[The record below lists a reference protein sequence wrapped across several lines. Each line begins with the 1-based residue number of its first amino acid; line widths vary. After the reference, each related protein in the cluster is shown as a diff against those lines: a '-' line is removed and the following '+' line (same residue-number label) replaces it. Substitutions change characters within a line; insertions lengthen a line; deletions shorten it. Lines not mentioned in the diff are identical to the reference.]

1 MANDFEMVEPS
12 AGSTAL
18 FVVIVLAIVLSLVA
32 AVVLAG
38 RQLDEAPRQTRR
50 WWVGTLF
57 GVTIWLVVTG
67 VASASGVLRAQTLPP
82 PLALFMLSSLIV
94 AVSAAFSRLGSRLIE
109 GLPIAALVGVQAFR
123 LPLELVLHRWH
134 AEGVIPVQMTYQGF
148 NFDILTGIS
157 ALLVC
162 AWSTFRK
169 TPPSRALVVT
179 WNVFGIL
186 LLANVMTI
194 AVLSSPL
201 PIRAFTTGV
210 PVLLAFYFPYGW
222 IIPFCVGGALFGH
235 LVVFRWAF
243 RRQPAAKAMPQRS
256 PQCDNKLRSS
266 SLAR

>member
-1 MANDFEMVEPS
+1 MASNFKMVEPS

-32 AVVLAG
+32 GVALAG
-38 RQLDEAPRQTRR
+38 HRLGEAPRQTRR

-94 AVSAAFSRLGSRLIE
+94 AVSAAFSRLGSRLID

-162 AWSTFRK
+162 AWSIFRK

-186 LLANVMTI
+186 LLVNVMTI

-201 PIRAFTTGV
+201 PFRVFTTGV

-243 RRQPAAKAMPQRS
+243 RRQPAARS
-256 PQCDNKLRSS
+256 TAAVTHQLHA
-266 SLAR
+266 AR